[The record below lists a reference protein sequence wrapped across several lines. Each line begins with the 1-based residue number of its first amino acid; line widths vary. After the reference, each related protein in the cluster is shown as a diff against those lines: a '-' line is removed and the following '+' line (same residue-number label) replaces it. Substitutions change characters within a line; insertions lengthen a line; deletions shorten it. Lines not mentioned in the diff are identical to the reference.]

1 MQPSIVQP
9 SIVWA
14 YRCLI
19 VTASQAELARVLCAT
34 LAGPGGAGMFTT
46 PLSPTGKEPATHFI
60 SSGLLDEQFAQLLP
74 LIEFPADAEPVIYPG
89 QPELIAQMAS
99 AQGMAVTPEEVQA
112 LLAASD
118 VTEQEAFT
126 ALARLGLQIV
136 QPPLDPRESTAP

>member
-1 MQPSIVQP
+1 MSWVH
-9 SIVWA
+9 
-14 YRCLI
+14 RCLI
-19 VTASQAELARVLCAT
+19 VPAEHADLARVLCET
-34 LAGPGGAGMFTT
+34 LAGPGGSGMFTT
-46 PLSPTGKEPATHFI
+46 PLSSTGQEPATHYI
-60 SSGLLDEQFAQLLP
+60 SSGAIEEPFAQLLP
-74 LIEFPADAEPVIYPG
+74 LIEFQADAEPVIYPG

-136 QPPLDPRESTAP
+136 QPPL

>member
-1 MQPSIVQP
+1 MSWVH
-9 SIVWA
+9 
-14 YRCLI
+14 RCLI
-19 VTASQAELARVLCAT
+19 VPAEHADLARVLCET

-46 PLSPTGKEPATHFI
+46 ALSPTGQEPATHYI
-60 SSGLLDEQFAQLLP
+60 SAGAVEEPFAQLLP
-74 LIEFPADAEPVIYPG
+74 LIELPADAEPVIYPG
-89 QPELIAQMAS
+89 QPELIAQMAT

-136 QPPLDPRESTAP
+136 QPPLDPWESTAP

>member
-1 MQPSIVQP
+1 MSWVH
-9 SIVWA
+9 
-14 YRCLI
+14 RCLI
-19 VTASQAELARVLCAT
+19 VPAEHADLARVLCET

-46 PLSPTGKEPATHFI
+46 PLSPTGQEPATHFI

-74 LIEFPADAEPVIYPG
+74 LAEFQTDAEPVIYPG
-89 QPELIAQMAS
+89 QPELIAQMA
-99 AQGMAVTPEEVQA
+99 ADQGMVVTSEQVQA

-136 QPPLDPRESTAP
+136 QPPLDAWESTAP

>member
-1 MQPSIVQP
+1 MDTI
-9 SIVWA
+9 WT

-19 VTASQAELARVLCAT
+19 VPDAHVQFARDLCAAV
-34 LAGPGGAGMFTT
+34 AGPAGAGMFSA
-46 PLSPTGKEPATHFI
+46 PLSPTGQDPATHYI
-60 SSGLLDEQFAQLLP
+60 SAGAVEEPFAQLLP
-74 LIEFPADAEPVIYPG
+74 LIEFPAEAEPVIYPG

-118 VTEQEAFT
+118 VSEQEAFT